1 MALDPFKPNRELGG
15 EPSDYCAACLCEWR
29 MYQDEHGAWRFEE
42 HTRAYKNEV
51 GRCKGSGRTKAGA
64 GRD

>member
-29 MYQDEHGAWRFEE
+29 MYQDEQIASRGVVDF
-42 HTRAYKNEV
+42 
-51 GRCKGSGRTKAGA
+51 GSGVVHAL
-64 GRD
+64 